1 MRESFARRVATFLV
15 LLLLGVVLLSQSG
28 PLRKTW
34 AMVSASGVAD
44 DVVPPSVEDA
54 VGRMLTAPVLEPGDV
69 QRLLEGEFSGPYQL
83 GDAVMRDL
91 TR

>member
-15 LLLLGVVLLSQSG
+15 LLLLAVVLLSQSG
-28 PLRKTW
+28 PLRMTW
-34 AMVSASGVAD
+34 LLVSESHVVEEA
-44 DVVPPSVEDA
+44 VPPSVEEA
-54 VGRMLTAPVLEPGDV
+54 VNRMLTAPVLDTADV
-69 QRLLEGEFSGPYQL
+69 QRLLEGDFSGPYRL